1 MGVDAQFWFQPR
13 QVVSR
18 LLLNNNGVSP
28 LSLSLEHFL
37 RRYIRPYIFQSLF
50 HSLFLC
56 FGLVLWYG
64 SFSSIPPPPLY
75 SSLYD
80 FLFMIFAP
88 VWWAEFGRDLR
99 LKLWNRSW
107 LCVVIPQA
115 VDKRQPVVPAPVST
129 AAAAKLITSSQAA
142 AAAGKLG
149 FHVGQSAAS
158 PAVSPAVQAPVVA
171 GGAGLLPAKKPPIS
185 RGVPPPVPPNKPVVP
200 PKKEAAA
207 YLRRPESMQSGP
219 QQDTVKYGKQT
230 AVPPSHGSVTSTAT
244 SGVAPPVQAHQQP
257 LPASTAQAA
266 AEEEVSNKTADS
278 R

>member
-1 MGVDAQFWFQPR
+1 MTSGVW
-13 QVVSR
+13 SR
-18 LLLNNNGVSP
+18 SP
-28 LSLSLEHFL
+28 SE
-37 RRYIRPYIFQSLF
+37 
-50 HSLFLC
+50 
-56 FGLVLWYG
+56 
-64 SFSSIPPPPLY
+64 
-75 SSLYD
+75 
-80 FLFMIFAP
+80 A
-88 VWWAEFGRDLR
+88 
-99 LKLWNRSW
+99 LKIGHG
-107 LCVVIPQA
+107 CVVIPQA

-129 AAAAKLITSSQAA
+129 AAAKLITSSQAA

-171 GGAGLLPAKKPPIS
+171 GGGLLPAKKPPIS

-207 YLRRPESMQSGP
+207 YLRRPESIQSQSGP

-230 AVPPSHGSVTSTAT
+230 VVPPSHGGVTSAT

-257 LPASTAQAA
+257 LPASAAQAA